1 MANLTI
7 TNNDYGSGGI
17 NVQEWEHDQLLALSG
32 ATTVKEFTILA
43 RKEVADAITATAD
56 VGNTG
61 DGTVTLA
68 SVVAGATVPL
78 VGNYN
83 LECIEAVTN
92 GGVFKLV
99 DPNGAIVAPYLA
111 MTPGALASTLFE
123 VAGMTFTIT
132 DGAADFIVGD
142 KFELAVAADGKL
154 YLYKTDGIGGE
165 QNPRFIITYE
175 VVTTGAGNVNID
187 VAKVGTF
194 NKTRTVIHADG
205 DSSNIT
211 DQIVD
216 ELRDYGIILNPV
228 TQRAVLDNQ

>member
-1 MANLTI
+1 MSNLTI
-7 TNNDYGSGGI
+7 TNNDYGSAGI
-17 NVQEWEHDQLLALSG
+17 DVKEWEHDKLLALAG

-43 RKEVADAITATAD
+43 RKEVADAITVTAD
-56 VGNTG
+56 AGNTG

-68 SVVAGATVPL
+68 SVVAGAVVPL
-78 VGNYN
+78 VGDYT
-83 LECIEAVTN
+83 LECIQAVTN

-99 DPNGAIVAPYLA
+99 DPNGAIVASGL
-111 MTPGALASTLFE
+111 TLTVGAGAVTLFE
-123 VAGMTFTIT
+123 VAGMTFTVT
-132 DGAADFIVGD
+132 DGATDFIVGD
-142 KFELAVAADGKL
+142 KFALTVAADGKL

-194 NKTRTVIHADG
+194 NRTRTVIHADG